1 MDSESKITARY
12 LRILSYSVLAF
23 TLAFLINNVL
33 TVWVDWPGVK
43 KIFSHYELFGFKQK
57 ALQGSELNYGYLQ
70 IGIYLICIAGV
81 ILYVFKTYSQT
92 LEHDSEILSK
102 FSAYLVRS
110 SFWAV
115 FLVGVADFIIS
126 FMVVERL
133 WEAIFSP
140 EVKAF
145 MVKAPERI
153 TFIHFP
159 IILGSFII
167 GYFTKSVGFIWLAV
181 LVVLSEFV
189 IVLSRF
195 IFSYEQAFQGDLVR
209 FWYAALY
216 LFASAY
222 ALIHEGHVRVDVLY
236 SSFSERKKAWTNT
249 IGSALLGVPLCL
261 IVIFYGLNGK
271 ASIINGPVVAFEV
284 TQQGSNGLYLL
295 YLMAVYLA
303 VFAVTMLLQFT
314 SYFMSS
320 SHKLLQDEEE
330 MNISNVN
337 KANDVSIENIESS
350 SK

>member
-1 MDSESKITARY
+1 MSSENSKMSLY
-12 LRILSYSVLAF
+12 LRIASYSVLAF

-33 TVWVDWPGVK
+33 TVWIDWPGVK
-43 KIFSHYELFGFKQK
+43 KIFSHYEMFGFKKK
-57 ALQGSELNYGYLQ
+57 ALDGSDLNYGFMQ
-70 IGIYLICIAGV
+70 IGVYLICIIAV
-81 ILYVFKTYSQT
+81 IIYVFKTYSQT
-92 LEHDSEILSK
+92 LERDSEILSN

-145 MVKAPERI
+145 MVKSPERI

-159 IILGSFII
+159 IILISFVI

-181 LVVLSEFV
+181 LVVVSEFI

-236 SSFSERKKAWTNT
+236 SSFSERKKAWTNLL
-249 IGSALLGVPLCL
+249 GSALLGVPLVL
-261 IVIFYGLNGK
+261 IVLFLGLNGK

-314 SYFMSS
+314 SYFMGSS
-320 SHKLLQDEEE
+320 YKIL
-330 MNISNVN
+330 NG
-337 KANDVSIENIESS
+337 KEN
-350 SK
+350 

>member
-1 MDSESKITARY
+1 M
-12 LRILSYSVLAF
+12 
-23 TLAFLINNVL
+23 
-33 TVWVDWPGVK
+33 
-43 KIFSHYELFGFKQK
+43 
-57 ALQGSELNYGYLQ
+57 Q
-70 IGIYLICIAGV
+70 IGLYLICIALL
-81 ILYVFKTYSQT
+81 ISYVFKTYSQS
-92 LEHDSEILSK
+92 LEQDSEILSK
-102 FSAYLVRS
+102 FSAYIVRS

-115 FLVGVADFIIS
+115 FLVGIADFIIS

-133 WEAIFSP
+133 WETIFSP

-159 IILGSFII
+159 IILVSFII

-236 SSFSERKKAWTNT
+236 SNFSERK
-249 IGSALLGVPLCL
+249 
-261 IVIFYGLNGK
+261 
-271 ASIINGPVVAFEV
+271 
-284 TQQGSNGLYLL
+284 
-295 YLMAVYLA
+295 
-303 VFAVTMLLQFT
+303 
-314 SYFMSS
+314 
-320 SHKLLQDEEE
+320 
-330 MNISNVN
+330 
-337 KANDVSIENIESS
+337 
-350 SK
+350 

>member
-1 MDSESKITARY
+1 MYKRQ
-12 LRILSYSVLAF
+12 VLAF
-23 TLAFLINNVL
+23 TLAFLINNL
-33 TVWVDWPGVK
+33 FTVWGGWPGIK
-43 KIFSHYELFGFKQK
+43 KVFSHYELFGYKQK
-57 ALQGSELNYGYLQ
+57 SLESSDLTYGYIQ
-70 IGIYLICIAGV
+70 IIIYVVCILSV
-81 ILYVFKTYSQT
+81 VFYVFKTYSQT
-92 LEHDSEILSK
+92 LVDDSKILSK
-102 FSAYLVRS
+102 FSAYLIRG

-115 FLVGVADFIIS
+115 FLVGLADFIIS

-153 TFIHFP
+153 TYIHFP
-159 IILGSFII
+159 IILVSFII

-195 IFSYEQAFQGDLVR
+195 VFSYEQAFQGDLVR

-236 SSFSERKKAWTNT
+236 SSFSEKKKAWTNMV
-249 IGSALLGVPLCL
+249 GSALLGVPLCL
-261 IVIFYGLNGK
+261 IVLFLGLNGK

-320 SHKLLQDEEE
+320 SHKIIF
-330 MNISNVN
+330 N
-337 KANDVSIENIESS
+337 NIEDQAQSDNPDQVRLEKVES
-350 SK
+350 N

>member
-1 MDSESKITARY
+1 MSSENNKLSTY

-23 TLAFLINNVL
+23 TLAFLINNL
-33 TVWVDWPGVK
+33 FTVWGGWPGIK
-43 KIFSHYELFGFKQK
+43 KVFSHYDLFGYKQK
-57 ALQGSELNYGYLQ
+57 SLESSDLTYGYIQ
-70 IGIYLICIAGV
+70 ILIYVVCILSV
-81 ILYVFKTYSQT
+81 IFYVFRTYSQT
-92 LEHDSEILSK
+92 LVDDSKILSK
-102 FSAYLVRS
+102 FSAYLIRG

-115 FLVGVADFIIS
+115 FLVGLADFIIS

-153 TFIHFP
+153 TYIHFP
-159 IILGSFII
+159 IILVSFII

-195 IFSYEQAFQGDLVR
+195 VFSYEQAFQGDLVR

-236 SSFSERKKAWTNT
+236 SSFSEKKKAWTNMV
-249 IGSALLGVPLCL
+249 GSALLGVPLCL
-261 IVIFYGLNGK
+261 IVLFLGLNGK

-320 SHKLLQDEEE
+320 SHKIIF
-330 MNISNVN
+330 N
-337 KANDVSIENIESS
+337 NIEDQAKSDNPDQVRLEKVES
-350 SK
+350 N

>member
-1 MDSESKITARY
+1 MSSQSSKISLY

-33 TVWVDWPGVK
+33 TVWSDWPGVK
-43 KIFSHYELFGFKQK
+43 KIFSHYEMFGFKKK
-57 ALQGSELNYGYLQ
+57 ALDGSTLSYGFMQ
-70 IGIYLICIAGV
+70 IGVYLICIVAV
-81 ILYVFKTYSQT
+81 IIYVFKTYSQT
-92 LEHDSEILSK
+92 LERDSEILSK

-133 WEAIFSP
+133 WEVIFSP

-145 MVKAPERI
+145 MVKSPERI

-159 IILGSFII
+159 IILISFVI

-181 LVVLSEFV
+181 LVVVSEFI

-236 SSFSERKKAWTNT
+236 SSFSERKKAWTNLL
-249 IGSALLGVPLCL
+249 GSALLGVPLVL
-261 IVIFYGLNGK
+261 IVLFLGLNGK

-314 SYFMSS
+314 SYFMGSS
-320 SHKLLQDEEE
+320 YKIL
-330 MNISNVN
+330 NG
-337 KANDVSIENIESS
+337 KEN
-350 SK
+350 

>member
-23 TLAFLINNVL
+23 TLAFLINNIL

-236 SSFSERKKAWTNT
+236 SSFSERKKAWTNS

-350 SK
+350 K

>member
-57 ALQGSELNYGYLQ
+57 ALQGSELNYGYFQ

-236 SSFSERKKAWTNT
+236 SSFSERKKAWTNS

-337 KANDVSIENIESS
+337 KENDVSIENLESS
-350 SK
+350 K